1 MSTNST
7 PGRVLLDP
15 TSDRLPAMRARV
27 ARLPSLLGKTVGL
40 LDISK
45 PRGNVFLDRLEAL
58 LRARGVATIRF
69 AKPTFTKPA
78 PIDLCHEIAT
88 RCDALIEALAVCGSC
103 TSCSVH
109 DIVDLETRGIPSV
122 FVATTVFLDGA
133 ERQAKALGFDPA
145 AVYVSHPVQDRTDE
159 EMCAM
164 ADEALAKLVASL
176 ETGS

>member
-1 MSTNST
+1 
-7 PGRVLLDP
+7 
-15 TSDRLPAMRARV
+15 
-27 ARLPSLLGKTVGL
+27 
-40 LDISK
+40 
-45 PRGNVFLDRLEAL
+45 
-58 LRARGVATIRF
+58 
-69 AKPTFTKPA
+69 
-78 PIDLCHEIAT
+78 
-88 RCDALIEALAVCGSC
+88 
-103 TSCSVH
+103 VH

-159 EMCAM
+159 EMRTM